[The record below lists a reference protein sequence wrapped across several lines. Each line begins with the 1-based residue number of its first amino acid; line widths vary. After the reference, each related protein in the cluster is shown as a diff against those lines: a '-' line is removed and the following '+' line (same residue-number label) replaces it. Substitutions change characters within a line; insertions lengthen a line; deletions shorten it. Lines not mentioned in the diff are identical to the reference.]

1 MAVDF
6 NSKWFKSLPK
16 DQQKAIVLQEFKKCK
31 EDFKYFVDNYAY
43 IRHPSAGILKVKFFD
58 FQYDV
63 CIPISIALKYGR
75 TQRTYEEL
83 SKYKPHYDYD
93 KHMKF
98 LMEHYLDT
106 YKKIP
111 AEFHDFYRT
120 TIKHPDYWYY
130 VDTILLKSRQTGLST
145 ALQQLINWHINFYP
159 SVYDLVLSQGDR
171 EAKKFVADI
180 QRSYELIPGYLRAEK
195 VKMNDHELWLTL
207 SGKDVISGVQALP
220 PTPKAGRGYS
230 PNLVVL
236 DEFAFWKKPE
246 ETYTAISMALSGGG
260 IMVIISTPNGVG
272 NLYHKLWEMSKKE
285 FSVYVEKKS
294 DSDSSKSG
302 NLPKA
307 KPGIFRPVVVHWS
320 QLPIE
325 EFKRRGFDN
334 PIDWYWFMANKLMVE
349 GGERKVAQELDLDFI
364 TSGESLIPHDVLKQL
379 KSQTLESDQSIKIT
393 KSNHIEGL
401 TIYEEP
407 KPDSLYILGVDV
419 SEGVG
424 KDYSVIYVLKVLSNG
439 EHIVPQVVAK
449 YSNNRIPPK
458 EFAQVIKTIGELYN
472 NALINFEKNNPGL
485 VVYTELID
493 HKLYDP
499 ILIMNRYNPTSGK
512 FVKGEKGWRTTR
524 SSKPYM
530 LSILKSFVI
539 TYKDNL
545 KLPVSLLD
553 EFLTFYEPSY
563 HDDEVMA
570 YGLAIVAHQLLDK
583 YREFLIESKQY
594 TNQITTTELDDIP
607 PAISS
612 QFTGLVNELE
622 KEFKTVKA
630 DKVID
635 TPTADLI
642 RMELKSAKSDSDE
655 STDENSSNGKEHR
668 YRNLF
673 GRLLTKE
680 VAYES
685 DEFVF

>member
-1 MAVDF
+1 MPVNF

-16 DQQKAIVLQEFKKCK
+16 DQQRILVIQEFKKCR
-31 EDFKYFVDNYAY
+31 DNFKYFVDNYAY
-43 IRHPSAGILKVKFFD
+43 IRHPSAGIIKVKFFD

-75 TQRTYEEL
+75 TQRTYQEL

-98 LMEHYLDT
+98 LTEYYLDT
-106 YKKIP
+106 YKQIP

-120 TIKHPDYWYY
+120 TIKHPEYWYY

-195 VKMNDHELWLTL
+195 VKRNDHELWVTL
-207 SGKDVISGVQALP
+207 SGKDMVSGVQALP

-236 DEFAFWKKPE
+236 DEFAFWEKPE

-260 IMVIISTPNGVG
+260 IMVIISTPNGIG

-285 FSVYVEKKS
+285 FSVYVERK
-294 DSDSSKSG
+294 DSS
-302 NLPKA
+302 NTPKP

-325 EFKRRGFDN
+325 EFKRRGFEN
-334 PIDWYWFMANKLMVE
+334 PIDWYRFMANKLMVE

-364 TSGESLIPHDVLKQL
+364 TSGESLIPHDILKQL
-379 KSQTLESDQSIKIT
+379 KSQTLESDQKITIT
-393 KSNHIEGL
+393 KSDYIEGL

-407 KPDSLYILGVDV
+407 KPNSLYILGVDV

-424 KDYSVIYVLKVLSNG
+424 KDYSVIYVIKINVNG
-439 EHIVPQVVAK
+439 EPIIPQVVAK

-493 HKLYDP
+493 NKLYDP

-512 FVKGEKGWRTTR
+512 FTKGEKGWRTTR
-524 SSKPYM
+524 SSKPYL
-530 LSILKSFVI
+530 LSILKSFTI
-539 TYKDNL
+539 TYKDIL
-545 KLPVSLLD
+545 KLPNSLLD
-553 EFLTFYEPSY
+553 EFLTFHESSY
-563 HDDEVMA
+563 TDDEVIA
-570 YGLAIVAHQLLDK
+570 YGLAIVAYQLLDK
-583 YREFLIESKQY
+583 YREFLIETKQFNNSL
-594 TNQITTTELDDIP
+594 TNTELDDIP
-607 PAISS
+607 IAVSS
-612 QFTGLVNELE
+612 QFTGIVSEE
-622 KEFKTVKA
+622 EIEHGKVKA
-630 DKVID
+630 DKLTD
-635 TPTADLI
+635 LPTTDLI
-642 RMELKSAKSDSDE
+642 KMEIQQKKDKLSNKKQTSIQKSDK
-655 STDENSSNGKEHR
+655 KEQK
-668 YRNLF
+668 NLF
-673 GRLLTKE
+673 GRFLSRVTVKS
-680 VAYES
+680 S
-685 DEFVF
+685 DVDDIVF